1 MFAQY
6 QLLHQIRKKTTINNL
21 STLSGGFDADH
32 LREWAMLT
40 NFGSNDIDSITGQ
53 EIRKRKRQIPEDE
66 NKLPYVD
73 LFSTKISSEC
83 SKYISNQH
91 SPTDVLG
98 RAFFGCNS
106 FRAEKMLL
114 NTMNTLFSLYPTNA
128 TTLPSVFNMR
138 DQYLSW
144 KVTSLAPSEII
155 LSYNIESLRFRGATM
170 LAYDPSLRKVYH
182 GNCIDVTNE
191 RMKGF
196 IPELAIQ
203 MHVKYAESLLHG
215 MVEELENLA
224 IAEEVKQKV

>member
-1 MFAQY
+1 
-6 QLLHQIRKKTTINNL
+6 
-21 STLSGGFDADH
+21 
-32 LREWAMLT
+32 MLT
-40 NFGSNDIDSITGQ
+40 NYGNDNIDSITGQ
-53 EIRKRKRQIPEDE
+53 EIRKRKRKIPEDE

-73 LFSTKISSEC
+73 LFSTKVSSEC

-98 RAFFGCNS
+98 KAFFGCNS

-114 NTMNTLFSLYPTNA
+114 NKLNTLFSLYPTNA
-128 TTLPSVFNMR
+128 TMLPSVFNMR

-155 LSYNIESLRFRGATM
+155 LSYNIESSRFRGFRGATM

-224 IAEEVKQKV
+224 IAEGVKQKV

>member
-6 QLLHQIRKKTTINNL
+6 RLLHQIRKTTINL

-40 NFGSNDIDSITGQ
+40 NFGNDNIDSITGQ
-53 EIRKRKRQIPEDE
+53 EIRKRRRQIPEVE

-73 LFSTKISSEC
+73 LFSKKVSNEC

-98 RAFFGCNS
+98 KAFFGCNS

-114 NTMNTLFSLYPTNA
+114 NTMNTLFSLYPSNA

-138 DQYLSW
+138 NQYLHW

-155 LSYNIESLRFRGATM
+155 LSYNIGSFRGATM
-170 LAYDPSLRKVYH
+170 LAFDQSLRKVYH

-191 RMKGF
+191 SIKGF

-203 MHVKYAESLLHG
+203 MHVKYAESLLDG